1 MTGALEHVIACAI
14 GALWMLLMAG
24 CAFARSKGA
33 PPPKGHWSSYPP
45 DGPDIEQVRPKA
57 PPDDE

>member
-1 MTGALEHVIACAI
+1 MTGPIAAVVACAI
-14 GALWMLLMAG
+14 GALWLLLMAG

-33 PPPKGHWSSYPP
+33 LSPKGDWRSYPP
-45 DGPDIEQVRPKA
+45 DGPDIEQVRPKT